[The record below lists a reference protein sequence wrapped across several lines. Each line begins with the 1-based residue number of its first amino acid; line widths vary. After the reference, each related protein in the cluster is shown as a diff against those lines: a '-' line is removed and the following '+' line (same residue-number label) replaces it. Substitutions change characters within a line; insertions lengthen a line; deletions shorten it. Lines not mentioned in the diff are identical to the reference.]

1 MADATIP
8 TIRAAIKTQLQTLV
22 SATPS
27 NSQLLTVGDW
37 LGEIT
42 RARPIDLDVIGTTPA
57 ALVAA
62 ARETFDHTPST
73 TGETLLL
80 GDTRWVVFL
89 VVSDPQHPADQVT
102 RMDALLEAT
111 LGVLAGLTVANAW
124 GTSMLQLLDWTPF
137 RVERGVVV
145 YAITLQCV
153 RHLDTETNR
162 AVGAADTDAFA
173 SFEGG
178 INLVNTDETEE
189 PAANPAARV
198 GGNP

>member
-1 MADATIP
+1 VADATIP

-42 RARPIDLDVIGTTPA
+42 RARPIDLDVIGMTPA

-89 VVSDPQHPADQVT
+89 GGSDPAQ
-102 RMDALLEAT
+102 
-111 LGVLAGLTVANAW
+111 GAG
-124 GTSMLQLLDWTPF
+124 
-137 RVERGVVV
+137 
-145 YAITLQCV
+145 
-153 RHLDTETNR
+153 
-162 AVGAADTDAFA
+162 
-173 SFEGG
+173 
-178 INLVNTDETEE
+178 
-189 PAANPAARV
+189 
-198 GGNP
+198 